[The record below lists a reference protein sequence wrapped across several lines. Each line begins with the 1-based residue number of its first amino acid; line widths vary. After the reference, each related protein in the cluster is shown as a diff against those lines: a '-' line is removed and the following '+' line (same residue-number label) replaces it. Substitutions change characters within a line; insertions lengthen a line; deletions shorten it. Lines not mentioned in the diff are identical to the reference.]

1 MEEKICIKSLLPGE
15 LEQLMAELGE
25 PRYRAGQIFKWLH
38 QGVAS
43 FDEMSDLPKALRAR
57 LEETCVLTRP
67 EILRKQVSRLDG
79 TIKYLFGLSDGN
91 SIETV
96 LMEYEHGNSICVSTQ
111 AGCKMGCVF
120 CASFDPAR
128 SRNLTPAEILDE
140 ILFAQKDS
148 GRKVSNIVLM
158 GTGEPLDNFDNV
170 MRFLKL
176 VSHPDG
182 INIGM
187 RHISLSTCGLVPMID
202 ELARLKLQLTLSV
215 SLHAPNNAMR
225 SGMMPVN
232 DAFPLEQLIPACR
245 RYQKETGRRISFEY
259 SMVKGVNDSPRMAR
273 ELADLIRGMGAHVN
287 LIPINPVDGS
297 PYSAT
302 DEANV
307 RRFQKMLEDL
317 GVNATVRRRL
327 GTDISAACGQ
337 LRREDAGQQKKQ
349 PDQSGER
356 TNAQ

>member
-1 MEEKICIKSLLPGE
+1 
-15 LEQLMAELGE
+15 
-25 PRYRAGQIFKWLH
+25 
-38 QGVAS
+38 
-43 FDEMSDLPKALRAR
+43 MSDLPKALRAR
-57 LEETCVLTRP
+57 LEENCVLTRP

-215 SLHAPNNAMR
+215 SLHAPNNETR
-225 SGMMPVN
+225 SSIMPVN
-232 DAFPLEQLIPACR
+232 RRYPLEELMPACR
-245 RYQKETGRRISFEY
+245 RYFKATGRRISFEY
-259 SMVKGVNDSPRMAR
+259 AM
-273 ELADLIRGMGAHVN
+273 IRGVTDTRECARQLIGLLKGFNCHVN
-287 LIPINPVDGS
+287 LIPLNHVEGS
-297 PYSAT
+297 PLIPST
-302 DEANV
+302 KEDV
-307 RRFQKMLEDL
+307 RRFQNELIKNGL
-317 GVNATVRRRL
+317 NATVRRSL
-327 GTDISAACGQ
+327 GGDISASCGQ
-337 LRREDAGQQKKQ
+337 LRRQRNKEVSQ
-349 PDQSGER
+349 
-356 TNAQ
+356 

>member
-1 MEEKICIKSLLPGE
+1 
-15 LEQLMAELGE
+15 MAELGE

-38 QGVAS
+38 QGVVS

-215 SLHAPNNAMR
+215 SLHAPNNETR
-225 SGMMPVN
+225 SSIMPVN
-232 DAFPLEQLIPACR
+232 RRYPLEELMPACR
-245 RYQKETGRRISFEY
+245 RYFKATGRRISFEY
-259 SMVKGVNDSPRMAR
+259 AM
-273 ELADLIRGMGAHVN
+273 IRGVTDTRECARQLIGLLKGFNCHVN
-287 LIPINPVDGS
+287 LIPLNHVEGS
-297 PYSAT
+297 PLIPST
-302 DEANV
+302 KEDV
-307 RRFQKMLEDL
+307 RRFQNELIKNGL
-317 GVNATVRRRL
+317 NATVRRSL
-327 GTDISAACGQ
+327 GGDISASCGQ
-337 LRREDAGQQKKQ
+337 LRRQRNKEVSQ
-349 PDQSGER
+349 
-356 TNAQ
+356 

>member
-1 MEEKICIKSLLPGE
+1 
-15 LEQLMAELGE
+15 
-25 PRYRAGQIFKWLH
+25 
-38 QGVAS
+38 
-43 FDEMSDLPKALRAR
+43 MSDLPKALRAR

-215 SLHAPNNAMR
+215 SLHAPNNETR
-225 SGMMPVN
+225 SSIMPVN
-232 DAFPLEQLIPACR
+232 RRYPLEELMPACR
-245 RYQKETGRRISFEY
+245 RYFKATGRRISFEY
-259 SMVKGVNDSPRMAR
+259 AM
-273 ELADLIRGMGAHVN
+273 IRGVTDTRECARQLIGLLKGFNCHVN
-287 LIPINPVDGS
+287 LIPLNHVEGS
-297 PYSAT
+297 PLIPST
-302 DEANV
+302 KEDV
-307 RRFQKMLEDL
+307 RRFQNELIKNGL
-317 GVNATVRRRL
+317 NATVRRSL
-327 GTDISAACGQ
+327 GGDISASCGQ
-337 LRREDAGQQKKQ
+337 LRRQRNKEVSQ
-349 PDQSGER
+349 
-356 TNAQ
+356 